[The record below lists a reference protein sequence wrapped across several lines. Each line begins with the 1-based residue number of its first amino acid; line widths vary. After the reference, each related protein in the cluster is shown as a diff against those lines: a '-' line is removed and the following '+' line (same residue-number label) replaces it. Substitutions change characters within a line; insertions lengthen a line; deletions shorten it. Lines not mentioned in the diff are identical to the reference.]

1 MKKLLVAA
9 AAVAVMSISTQAVA
23 DQFAWT
29 YTDIATSGA
38 TESGSGT
45 FTTSSA
51 SSPFD
56 ITGFTGTADGYTI
69 TGISTYAGATNL
81 LYVPATAS
89 PGHVDFGG
97 ISFLTNGVGGTLSFN
112 IGGSFVN
119 GQYVLNRSDVNPTGF
134 PGVDGSTP
142 INFSVVE
149 VPEPGVLALLGV
161 GILGA
166 ALRRR
171 RG

>member
-1 MKKLLVAA
+1 MKKFLVSAA
-9 AAVAVMSISTQAVA
+9 ALAVMVVSAPAVA

-38 TESGSGT
+38 SESGSGT
-45 FTTSSA
+45 FTTSTA

-81 LYVPATAS
+81 LYVPATAD

-97 ISFLTNGVGGTLSFN
+97 ISFLTNGAGGTLAFN
-112 IGGSFVN
+112 IGGSFIS
-119 GQYVLNRSDVNPTGF
+119 GQYVLYRSDLNPIGY
-134 PGVDGSTP
+134 PGLAGSTP